1 MSRNNI
7 ATLNM
12 YADFCSQGRMSAEYG
27 FLPNRSSRARFIRFL
42 IMGTS
47 VLLGFVC
54 FFSLVLVVFNIL
66 IFLNKSAFLPLEVKR
81 GHFLF

>member
-1 MSRNNI
+1 M
-7 ATLNM
+7 LV
-12 YADFCSQGRMSAEYG
+12 
-27 FLPNRSSRARFIRFL
+27 RFL

-54 FFSLVLVVFNIL
+54 FSSLFLVVFNIL
-66 IFLNKSAFLPLEVKR
+66 IFLNKSAFLPLEAKR

>member
-1 MSRNNI
+1 MKIELREISVREI
-7 ATLNM
+7 CDGYKDSEEEGVFA
-12 YADFCSQGRMSAEYG
+12 FGGR
-27 FLPNRSSRARFIRFL
+27 L

-54 FFSLVLVVFNIL
+54 FPSLFLVVFNVL
-66 IFLNKSAFLPLEVKR
+66 IFLNKSAFLLLEAKR